1 MEGIEFPLGIS
12 EIIATTKNERFNA
25 APMGVINRGGLFI
38 KMYKNTHTFLN
49 VKNNEMLVANLVS
62 NPLLYVK
69 AAFDDLEEEHFYED
83 EGAPILKEA
92 YAWSEFKCAVVG
104 EEKYQKAA
112 LIRLIPQRWKV
123 LRKSV
128 RPVSRGFNAV
138 IEAAVHG
145 TRYMA
150 FGDTKCLKNIDYY
163 ENLVKKCGGLEE
175 REAMSV
181 LRKYLE
187 KAGS

>member
-38 KMYKNTHTFLN
+38 KMYKNTHTFSN
-49 VKNNEMLVANLVS
+49 VKNNEMLVANLIS

-69 AAFDDLEEEHFYED
+69 AAFDDLEEECFYED

-92 YAWSEFKCAVVG
+92 YAWLEFKCAVV
-104 EEKYQKAA
+104 EEKHQRTA
-112 LIRLIPQRWKV
+112 LIKLIPQRWKV
-123 LRKSV
+123 LRRSV
-128 RPVSRGFNAV
+128 RPISRGFNAV
-138 IEAAVHG
+138 IEATVHG
-145 TRYMA
+145 TRYIT
-150 FGDTKCLKNIDYY
+150 FEDSQCLKTIDYY
-163 ENLVKKCGGLEE
+163 EKLVKKCGGLEE
-175 REAMSV
+175 REAMSK

>member
-49 VKNNEMLVANLVS
+49 VKNNEMLVANLIS

-69 AAFDDLEEEHFYED
+69 AAFDDLEEQYFYED

-92 YAWSEFKCAVVG
+92 YAWLEFKCAVV
-104 EEKYQKAA
+104 EEKHQKTA
-112 LIRLIPQRWKV
+112 LIRLIPKRWKV
-123 LRKSV
+123 LRRSV

-138 IEAAVHG
+138 IEATVHG

-150 FGDTKCLKNIDYY
+150 FGDTQCLKTIDYY

-175 REAMSV
+175 REAMSA